1 MDQDHN
7 LPVAMGKKS
16 SSDEPKE
23 KDSHRRARL
32 HWNTLR
38 KVTSNS
44 LWAQIDQDDS
54 INIEID
60 EQEFQTLFQAE
71 KTEAPAAASA
81 NVSTQLRRA
90 SAVRVID
97 PKRANNGGIIL
108 ARLKMSHDDMADA
121 VDRID
126 EQALS
131 AEQIENIIEYLPT
144 KEEGKALES
153 YMLEGGHDAAEKF
166 DGLCECEK
174 FMVSMMTVKHA
185 KRKVSALLFKLQ
197 FESCITEIQQEAL
210 AVEKACEELSN
221 SVRLRQLLGIV
232 LTFGNRLNTAGNGKR
247 KAGAFTLDS
256 LLKLKQAKAFDKK
269 TTFLHYI
276 VLIVR
281 RNNELLLNFKDDIP
295 TVYTSDKIFWDQC
308 VADLE
313 EVENQL
319 ENVRKIALY
328 QAQQQH
334 AFRRRRKSKKDD
346 PDDESLSDNEDSLS
360 LEEEV
365 EALRATPIGIF
376 TLSAIKYVSAL
387 RDKVESTKDMFAH
400 LLEYFG
406 EQERK
411 LQPHELFSII
421 VTFSRD
427 FEKAKEEVFENEKK
441 KQREE
446 RKRQASAKNGKAPVA
461 NGRPPAFSPQ
471 AERATTGMVM
481 RASNFQP
488 SIGGVL
494 KQLRSKPASVKE
506 VVSDEEDFAKPDGR
520 NPSTESP
527 DSGDRRYEEEP
538 SFQQRS
544 HPTSPQASPVTQ
556 VQRTAESVPNR
567 PSPSMAAVRAKAKLR
582 MNRSKDSV
590 SPSPSPAFSCGEKND
605 DSIHSAGSL
614 SQQSKSPTDPASSSL
629 AVNRR
634 SFSPDHDGGA
644 QQPLSP
650 RSSIRARH
658 RKSMDTVGERS
669 KYSC

>member
-1 MDQDHN
+1 MEAVKHSMERDGLDSAVMDQDHN
-7 LPVAMGKKS
+7 LPAATGKKACS
-16 SSDEPKE
+16 NEDDEHKE
-23 KDSHRRARL
+23 RDSHRRARL

-44 LWAQIDQDDS
+44 LWAKIDQDDS
-54 INIEID
+54 IKIEID
-60 EQEFQTLFQAE
+60 EQEFQNLFQAE
-71 KTEAPAAASA
+71 KNEAPVAATSA
-81 NVSTQLRRA
+81 ATPLKRI

-144 KEEGKALES
+144 KEEGKALEA
-153 YMLEGGHDAAEKF
+153 YMLEGGQDAAEKF

-197 FESCITEIQQEAL
+197 FEDCITEIQQEAL
-210 AVEKACEELSN
+210 AIEKACEELSN

-281 RNNELLLNFKDDIP
+281 RSNEFLLNFKDDIP
-295 TVYTSDKIFWDQC
+295 TVYSADKIFWDQC

-334 AFRRRRKSKKDD
+334 AFRRRRKARRDD
-346 PDDESLSDNEDSLS
+346 PEESLSDNEESLS

-421 VTFSRD
+421 VNFSRD
-427 FEKAKEEVFENEKK
+427 FDKAKQEVFENEKN

-446 RKRQASAKNGKAPVA
+446 RKKQAGANKGKTL
-461 NGRPPAFSPQ
+461 NGRQDRLPTQSSQTERSAHTS
-471 AERATTGMVM
+471 ERALNLYQ
-481 RASNFQP
+481 SH
-488 SIGGVL
+488 GGVL
-494 KQLRSKPASVKE
+494 HQPRSNPNSQNNTAPKDYFVQTDRQISSTDFVDAGGPSSSVDPFQQQLPRTTQE
-506 VVSDEEDFAKPDGR
+506 VPVHQNGIAV
-520 NPSTESP
+520 
-527 DSGDRRYEEEP
+527 DRR
-538 SFQQRS
+538 
-544 HPTSPQASPVTQ
+544 TK
-556 VQRTAESVPNR
+556 
-567 PSPSMAAVRAKAKLR
+567 SMAAVRAKAKLR

-590 SPSPSPAFSCGEKND
+590 SSSPRDENCD
-605 DSIHSAGSL
+605 DSSCSGRF
-614 SQQSKSPTDPASSSL
+614 SQSSPVAACRRSSSPG
-629 AVNRR
+629 V
-634 SFSPDHDGGA
+634 DGGA
-644 QQPLSP
+644 EQPLSP
-650 RSSIRARH
+650 RSSVRESRQ
-658 RKSMDTVGERS
+658 KSVSSHGEYS
-669 KYSC
+669 KYS